1 MVRFLFLAS
10 IAQINPFFT
19 TSTWWGLMPNRIP
32 VLLLSLSISG
42 LALFG
47 QGRIEGRVQQ
57 AGGEG
62 IVNALVT
69 FNQVSPAPQSP
80 NEQPATLF
88 ARTDAQGHFVLANV
102 PAGQY
107 GATTTA
113 LGFQAGFWGNLSARP
128 DGTWKEMVFTLAK
141 GGTDVRGAFRSNLTL
156 DSSLKVSAARIS
168 QDSGDMFY
176 APVVTPS
183 GFDICL
189 GPGDYILRAEA
200 NEYTWGTVPLH
211 VENDPNQKVDLRIDQ
226 HDPPVT
232 PEIRTWLDTHAMP
245 FDLAA
250 TDEDAGGM
258 KPFQKV
264 IGKARLVAF
273 GEFAHG
279 SHEFFQVGQRAL
291 KFLVEKRGFNV
302 VCIEAPFTEALALN
316 RYVLG
321 GEGKPEEALNQL
333 GFWIWNNEEMVSTLQ
348 WLRTYNEGKPASRK
362 VRFYGFDLQS
372 GGASARAIISYLSA
386 NDPGMLKWAEPR
398 LSPIAKIPT
407 DYSVYGDDLKK
418 FCVELTNKLKTD
430 RAMLE
435 AKNGAEAFEVAC
447 EQVDILS
454 QNCDWALEKRVPGKI
469 RDRAMAENIRWI
481 YAHRGEN
488 AKLVIWAHNGHAA
501 DQDAKSAEG
510 TPMEAYAFDSMGH
523 HLREMFGDQLVIVG
537 SDCYGGAFNA
547 IGTPMEVNLGLT
559 QFRFPL
565 PSPNSFSSA
574 LSKIPSPSFLLDVRR
589 ALGSSSP
596 AVRNW
601 FRAVHILHNAGAEF
615 DPQAPWM
622 AFAPENVGDQYDA
635 ILYTKES
642 TATNPTAGG
651 RRDYRPASEVK
662 VSSPSN
668 LGFEAWDSN
677 GKPTGWFLTSSM
689 GYQVAQSV
697 ENPHEGKS
705 SIRLYST
712 GKGQERA
719 GAVIQTIDAGSF
731 RGKTVKVTGWVR
743 AHLNPS
749 MGGASV
755 SMIVTRSRENLANPE
770 MMKGQIQSPEWSEQS
785 LTCQVPN
792 DAVSFSI
799 ILSMRGAG
807 ETQFDDFAIQTMP

>member
-1 MVRFLFLAS
+1 M
-10 IAQINPFFT
+10 
-19 TSTWWGLMPNRIP
+19 MNRLPI
-32 VLLLSLSISG
+32 LLLSFSASA
-42 LALFG
+42 LALLG
-47 QGRIEGRVQQ
+47 QGRIEGELHQ
-57 AGGEG
+57 ANGTG
-62 IVNALVT
+62 IADALVV
-69 FNQVSPAPQSP
+69 FNQVSPGPGSADAKA
-80 NEQPATLF
+80 ATLS
-88 ARTDAQGHFVLANV
+88 ARTNARGHFVLTGV
-102 PAGQY
+102 PAGGY
-107 GATTTA
+107 AATVTA
-113 LGFQAGFWGNLSARP
+113 PGFQAGFWGNLSARP
-128 DGTWKEMVFTLAK
+128 DGTWKDMVFTLAK
-141 GGTDVRGAFRSNLTL
+141 GGTDVRGAFRSNLTF

-211 VENDPNQKVDLRIDQ
+211 VGNDPNQKVDLRIDQ

-250 TDEDAGGM
+250 TDEGVDGM

-279 SHEFFQVGQRAL
+279 SHEFFQVGERAL

-302 VCIEAPFTEALALN
+302 VCIEAPFTEAIALN
-316 RYVLG
+316 CYVLG

-333 GFWIWNNEEMVSTLQ
+333 GFWIWNNEEMVSTLR
-348 WLRTYNEGKPASRK
+348 WLRTYNEGKPASKK

-386 NDPGMLKWAEPR
+386 NDPGMLTWAEPR

-418 FCVELTNKLKTD
+418 FCVELTSKLKAD
-430 RAMLE
+430 RAALE

-488 AKLVIWAHNGHAA
+488 AKLVIWAHNGHVA

-523 HLREMFGDQLVIVG
+523 HLRGMFGDQLVIIG

-559 QFRFPL
+559 QFQFPL
-565 PSPNSFSSA
+565 PSPNSFSAA
-574 LSKIPSPSFLLDVRR
+574 LSKVPSPAFLLDVRG
-589 ALGSSSP
+589 AAGSSSP
-596 AVRNW
+596 TIRNW
-601 FRAVHILHNAGAEF
+601 LRPVHIIHNAGAEF

-622 AFAPENVGDQYDA
+622 AFAPESVGDQYDA
-635 ILYTKES
+635 IVYTKES

-651 RRDYRPASEVK
+651 RRDYRPTSEVK

-677 GKPTGWFLTSSM
+677 GKPTGWFLTSSL

-697 ENPHEGKS
+697 ENAHEGKS

-719 GAVIQTIDAGSF
+719 GAVMQTIDASVF
-731 RGKTVKVTGWVR
+731 RGKALNLTGWAR
-743 AHLNPS
+743 THLDPS

-755 SMIVTRSRENLANPE
+755 SVIVTGTRENLSTPE
-770 MMKGQIQSPEWSEQS
+770 MMKGRILDQDWSKQGLAFRIPE
-785 LTCQVPN
+785 
-792 DAVSFSI
+792 DAVSFTI
-799 ILSMRGAG
+799 VLAMRGQG
-807 ETQFDDFAIQTMP
+807 EVWFDGFAIQAMP

>member
-1 MVRFLFLAS
+1 MSF
-10 IAQINPFFT
+10 
-19 TSTWWGLMPNRIP
+19 
-32 VLLLSLSISG
+32 SLSA
-42 LALFG
+42 LALLG
-47 QGRIEGRVQQ
+47 QGRIEGNLHQ
-57 AGGEG
+57 ASGGG
-62 IVNALVT
+62 IADALIV
-69 FNQVSPAPQSP
+69 FNQVSPGLGGVSS
-80 NEQPATLF
+80 ELATRF
-88 ARTDAQGHFVLANV
+88 ARTDARGHFVLTNV
-102 PAGQY
+102 PAGKY
-107 GATTTA
+107 GATVSA
-113 LGFQAGFWGNLSARP
+113 AGYQAGFWGNISAAP
-128 DGTWKEMVFTLAK
+128 DGARKDIDFTLAK
-141 GGTDVRGAFRSNLTL
+141 GGTEVRGRFRSDLAL
-156 DSSLKVSAARIS
+156 GASFKVYAARIS
-168 QDSGDMFY
+168 HDSGDVFY
-176 APVVTPS
+176 APDVTPS
-183 GFDICL
+183 GFRLCL
-189 GPGDYILRAEA
+189 GPGDYILRAEV
-200 NEYTWGTVPLH
+200 NDYTWGSVPIH
-211 VENDPNQKVDLRIDQ
+211 IGNEPSQDLVIRVDQ
-226 HDPPVT
+226 HDPPLT
-232 PEIRTWLDTHAMP
+232 PEVQAWLRTHAVP
-245 FDLAA
+245 FDLAG
-250 TDEDAGGM
+250 DDADDM

-264 IGKARLVAF
+264 IGNARLVAF

-279 SHEFFQVGQRAL
+279 SHEFFQVVQRAL

-348 WLRTYNEGKPASRK
+348 WLRTYNKGKPASRK

-488 AKLVIWAHNGHAA
+488 AKLVIWAHNGHVA
-501 DQDAKSAEG
+501 DQDAKAAEG
-510 TPMEAYAFDSMGH
+510 TPMGAYAFDSMGH
-523 HLREMFGDQLVIVG
+523 HLREMFGDQLVIIG
-537 SDCYGGAFNA
+537 SDCYGGSFNA
-547 IGTPMEVNLGLT
+547 IGTPIEVNLGLT
-559 QFRFPL
+559 QFQFPL

-574 LSKIPSPSFLLDVRR
+574 LSKVPSPGFLLDVRR
-589 ALGSSSP
+589 AVGSSSP

-601 FRAVHILHNAGAEF
+601 FRAVHLVHNAGAEF

-635 ILYTKES
+635 IAYTKES

-651 RRDYRPASEVK
+651 RRDYRPSSEVEM
-662 VSSPSN
+662 SSPSN
-668 LGFEAWDSN
+668 LSFEAWDSN

-689 GYQVAQSV
+689 GYQVAESS

-705 SIRLYST
+705 SIKLYST
-712 GKGQERA
+712 GKGQEHA
-719 GAVIQTIDAGSF
+719 GAVIQTIDASSF
-731 RGKTVKVTGWVR
+731 RGKSIKLTGWVR
-743 AHLNPS
+743 THLNPS

-755 SMIVTRSRENLANPE
+755 SLVVTRPRENLVYPE
-770 MMKGQIQSPEWSEQS
+770 MMKGQLQNPEWSEQN
-785 LTCQVPN
+785 LTCRVPD

-799 ILSMRGAG
+799 ILSMRGPG
-807 ETQFDDFAIQTMP
+807 ETQFDDFALHAIP